1 MGKAAAFVYNDQLSR
16 HVLRDDHPMRPER
29 LRHTYEILEA
39 FNAFDSVDS
48 TLVLPRPATEE
59 EVLSFHTSDYLLAVR
74 SLSES
79 IVLWDPRAYGFGR
92 GGDNPFYKG
101 MYDAALLSTGASMV
115 ATELVLANKVQVAFN
130 PSGGLH
136 HAMPDRA
143 SGFCVF
149 NDPVIAIKA
158 MVAKGL
164 RVAYVD
170 IDAHHG
176 DGVQDAFYDTDAVL
190 TISIHESG
198 NYLFPG
204 SGVVEEIG
212 QGKGKGYSVN
222 VPIGPYTGD
231 ELYMWAFREVVPPI
245 LEAFKP
251 DALVT
256 QLGIDSYFRDP
267 LTHLALTT
275 HGFVEAVRSLAE
287 AAHSTPWIALGGGG
301 YDLSAVVRCWA
312 LAYGVMTSQDWP
324 DAVPDILQQR
334 LGTATLRDGES
345 PEFPTEMQDLARR
358 FAEASVQ
365 EVRERIFSYHGL

>member
-1 MGKAAAFVYNDQLSR
+1 MGKTAAFIYADQLSR

-29 LRHTYEILEA
+29 LRHTYEMLEA
-39 FNAFDSVDS
+39 LNAFDSVDS
-48 TLVLPRPATEE
+48 RLVPPRPATEE
-59 EVLSFHTSDYLLAVR
+59 EVLTFHTSDYLTMVR
-74 SLSES
+74 GLSQA
-79 IVLWDPRAYGFGR
+79 IVLLDPSVYGFGR
-92 GGDNPFYKG
+92 AGDNPFYPG
-101 MYDAALLSTGASMV
+101 MYDAALLSTGASLV
-115 ATELVLANKVQVAFN
+115 ATELVLANEVQVAFS

-158 MVAKGL
+158 MVARGL

-190 TISIHESG
+190 TISLHESG

-204 SGVVEEIG
+204 SGFVDEIG
-212 QGKGKGYSVN
+212 QGEGEGYSVN
-222 VPIGPYTGD
+222 LPLGPYTGD
-231 ELYMWAFREVVPPI
+231 ELYMWAFQQVVPPI
-245 LEAFKP
+245 LEAFRP

-256 QLGIDSYFRDP
+256 QLGIDSYIRDP

-275 HGFVEAVRSLAE
+275 QGFVQAVRSLAE
-287 AAHSTPWIALGGGG
+287 AARSIPWVALGGGG
-301 YDLSAVVRCWA
+301 YDLSAVARCWA
-312 LAYGVMTSQDWP
+312 LAYGVMAGQEWP
-324 DAVPDILQQR
+324 DAVPASHQER
-334 LGTATLRDGES
+334 LGTTTLRDWEP
-345 PEFPTEMQDLARR
+345 PEFPTEMRDLARR

-365 EVRERIFSYHGL
+365 EVRERIFPYHGL